1 MANRSNE
8 NLESSSESEILQIAN
23 QMIDRL
29 QVSDFRPSSISWA
42 EYLMRNPGT
51 PRVPVP
57 SVTSVPVGWCTF
69 TWDILYLPPGLR
81 GKLEPEEWRPLI
93 TSSLIYA
100 SKLKRKRALGII
112 ARILGPV
119 FLESLCLAL
128 LFATWPS
135 IFTGPSLVAFVVGLF
150 LIIAYGVLVVNPFLR
165 NLRLGADRLAADI
178 LGRES
183 LLRVLKKISDL
194 GLNDYSDGSG
204 RFATRPSLTE
214 RMRVLEMSS

>member
-1 MANRSNE
+1 MGRISHEKPWNTEGPGSFSDV
-8 NLESSSESEILQIAN
+8 SSCWVVHVHVGYL
-23 QMIDRL
+23 
-29 QVSDFRPSSISWA
+29 VSPS
-42 EYLMRNPGT
+42 R
-51 PRVPVP
+51 
-57 SVTSVPVGWCTF
+57 
-69 TWDILYLPPGLR
+69 LR